1 MLFILSI
8 YFLFNQRIPQRST
21 GITHN
26 DPWILDES
34 DSSDDEEV
42 ALALF
47 SKDVERQIIL
57 ANGLHINYSLGFLEC
72 ACRLYIYC
80 GNIEDLL
87 HRIRTFVYRVE
98 TPPCDEVLDVATLL
112 RNHITTT
119 VLLTKTVV
127 FIIRRSKP
135 WKSFMREMMQHKV
148 DDPMDFEIFSF
159 RNFHCSCCNKV
170 RFNRMH
176 KKTNILVQ
184 KTENSVFLRTLAKR
198 D

>member
-1 MLFILSI
+1 M
-8 YFLFNQRIPQRST
+8 
-21 GITHN
+21 HN
-26 DPWILDES
+26 DPWILVES

-42 ALALF
+42 ALALI

-72 ACRLYIYC
+72 ACRLYC
-80 GNIEDLL
+80 GNIDDLL
-87 HRIRTFVYRVE
+87 HRIRTFRHQLFFVYRVE

-148 DDPMDFEIFSF
+148 DDSMDFEVFSF
-159 RNFHCSCCNKV
+159 RNFIVIAAIK
-170 RFNRMH
+170 F
-176 KKTNILVQ
+176 I
-184 KTENSVFLRTLAKR
+184 
-198 D
+198 